1 MVALGY
7 NILGTAFVN
16 AFTQNTAALALAG
29 PVIEK
34 I

>member
-1 MVALGY
+1 MAAGFY
-7 NILGTAFVN
+7 NVLGTAFVSILTN
-16 AFTQNTAALALAG
+16 NTAALALAG